1 MTPSFEPQPRDKKAE
16 GFLARLAL
24 RFAAWSERWFP
35 DAFVFAAIAVVV
47 VAIAAALNGAPLTLV
62 AKSFGDGFWS
72 LIPFTLQ
79 QVMVVISG
87 YIIASSPPAA
97 RLIDKIAALPRD
109 GRSAVA
115 FIALVTMLLSLI
127 NWALSLVFGGLLAR
141 AVAERT
147 DLEMDYRAAGAAAYM
162 GLGCTW
168 ALGLSSSAAQLQ
180 ANAGAIPKSLLQITG
195 VIPFA
200 QTIFLWQSGVMLAVL
215 LVASTVIAYLSAPS
229 GSHAMTAAMMGVDV
243 TTKAAPL
250 PPRQR
255 PGEWLEYSPVIT
267 LLLFALGGGWLA
279 QEFASKDPIL
289 AISNL
294 NTYNFLL
301 LMLGLLL
308 HWRPKSFLDAAAKA
322 VPATAGILM
331 QFPLYGGVTAIL
343 TTAAAAGGHTLAH
356 RLADFFASINT
367 KETFPVVMGLYSAVL
382 GFFIPSG
389 GGKWVLEAPY
399 VMQAANELKVHLGW
413 AVQVY
418 NSAEALPNL
427 INPFFM
433 LPLLGVL
440 GVKARDVV
448 GFTALQLAFHL
459 PIVLFLLGALART
472 LAYAPPVIP

>member
-1 MTPSFEPQPRDKKAE
+1 MTPSFESPGRDEKRE
-16 GFLARLAL
+16 GLLARLAL

-97 RLIDKIAALPRD
+97 RLIDRIAAMPRD

-115 FIALVTMLLSLI
+115 FIALVAMLLSLI
-127 NWALSLVFGGLLAR
+127 NWALSIVFGGLLAR
-141 AVAERT
+141 AVAERSE
-147 DLEMDYRAAGAAAYM
+147 LEMDYRAAGAAAYM

-215 LVASTVIAYLSAPS
+215 LVVSTVIAYMSAPS

-243 TTKAAPL
+243 TTKTPAL

-267 LLLFALGGGWLA
+267 LLLVALGGGWLA
-279 QEFASKDPIL
+279 QEFASKDPVL

-294 NTYNFLL
+294 NTYNFLF

-308 HWRPKSFLDAAAKA
+308 HWRPKSFLDASAKA

-343 TTAAAAGGHTLAH
+343 TIAAAAGGQTLAH
-356 RLADFFASINT
+356 RLAEFFASINT
-367 KETFPVVMGLYSAVL
+367 KETFPVVMGLYSAAL

-399 VMQAANELKVHLGW
+399 VMQAANQLNVHLGW
-413 AVQVY
+413 AVQIY
-418 NSAEALPNL
+418 NAAEALPNL

-459 PIVLFLLGALART
+459 PIVLFLLWALART
-472 LAYAPPVIP
+472 LVYMPPVIP